1 MDEPTRTLIKAQVTR
16 LLAAHQC
23 PNQDHPNHCDCDGV
37 LDAQAE
43 AITEAFVT
51 FTIFRE
57 LEQ

>member
-1 MDEPTRTLIKAQVTR
+1 VTR